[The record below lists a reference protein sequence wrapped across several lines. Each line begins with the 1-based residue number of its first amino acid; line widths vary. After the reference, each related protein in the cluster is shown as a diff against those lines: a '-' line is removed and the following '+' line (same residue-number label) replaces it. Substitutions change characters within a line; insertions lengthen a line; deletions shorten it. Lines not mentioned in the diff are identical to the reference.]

1 MAPGQPMMPMMPM
14 MAPQKPQTAIPVAA
28 GVLLLVSGLIWVVEA
43 VMIILAVTSTV
54 NWGLSWIPVD
64 FVGLLGTLAGIVT
77 TIIVA
82 FAAIGLIFAI
92 IAIIG
97 GIFAT
102 QRKHAGL
109 AIIGSIFCLFAVGPF
124 GIASI
129 LALVAL
135 IMLAVSHDE
144 FK

>member
-1 MAPGQPMMPMMPM
+1 MMPM
-14 MAPQKPQTAIPVAA
+14 MAAPKPQTAVPIVA

-43 VMIILAVTSTV
+43 IMIILAVNSATSAM
-54 NWGLSWIPVD
+54 NWGMSWIPLDLQSMFEMMGPIVG
-64 FVGLLGTLAGIVT
+64 FVV
-77 TIIVA
+77 TIIMA
-82 FAAIGLIFAI
+82 FAVIGIIFAVI
-92 IAIIG
+92 GIIG

-109 AIIGSIFCLFAVGPF
+109 AIIGSVFCLFAIGPF

-135 IMLAVSHDE
+135 IMLAISHEE